1 MAVLSTD
8 LRQRV
13 VETYEKTKN
22 KRQVC
27 LTFKIARTTLDSWL
41 RLKQQTGSLE
51 QQAWKHGP
59 DTLIQDWNAFTAFVK
74 QSKFDTIKQLVPLYE
89 KYFGEP
95 IHYERLRRAM
105 RKIGWTNKK
114 RVLPISKQIP
124 FSNISLNY

>member
-41 RLKQQTGSLE
+41 RLKQQ
-51 QQAWKHGP
+51 
-59 DTLIQDWNAFTAFVK
+59 N
-74 QSKFDTIKQLVPLYE
+74 
-89 KYFGEP
+89 
-95 IHYERLRRAM
+95 
-105 RKIGWTNKK
+105 RK
-114 RVLPISKQIP
+114 S
-124 FSNISLNY
+124 